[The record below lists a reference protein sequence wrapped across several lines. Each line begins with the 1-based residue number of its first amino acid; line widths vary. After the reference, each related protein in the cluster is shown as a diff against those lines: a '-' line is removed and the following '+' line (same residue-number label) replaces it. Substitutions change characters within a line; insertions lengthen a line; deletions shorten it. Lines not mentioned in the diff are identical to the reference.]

1 MEPNEPTIY
10 EMEQENAKAKKQNG
24 RPDQDQKEHAESPLA
39 YRLDRVLEQRFNKIM
54 GGQFKWIIDQQCFYE
69 FAPDTGHW
77 NLVPM
82 EQLERI
88 FDDLAIEIID
98 DASDTAQ
105 KRYRNQRPY
114 ATVTSAI
121 STTKSRCY

>member
-1 MEPNEPTIY
+1 MKKDSPTADDAMR
-10 EMEQENAKAKKQNG
+10 EFENGQAEREKK
-24 RPDQDQKEHAESPLA
+24 EAENNPLA
-39 YRLDRVLEQRFNKIM
+39 FRLDRVLEQRFNKIM